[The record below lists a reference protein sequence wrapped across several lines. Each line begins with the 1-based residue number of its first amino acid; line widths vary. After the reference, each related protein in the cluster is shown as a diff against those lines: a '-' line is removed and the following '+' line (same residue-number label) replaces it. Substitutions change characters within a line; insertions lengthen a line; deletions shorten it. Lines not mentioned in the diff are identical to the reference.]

1 MNDFP
6 WLTLLILVP
15 LVGGTVAALL
25 PAAPGATLPK
35 QVALLASG
43 LTLAVAIAI
52 AVQYDAGAGMQFTE
66 THVWIEAFGAY
77 YALGVDGIALTLV
90 LLTALLVP
98 VVLRVSASCHEAST
112 TTGTSRAVSSTRVSA
127 MPSTPTA

>member
-15 LVGGTVAALL
+15 LVGGLVTALL
-25 PAAPGATLPK
+25 PAAPGAALPK
-35 QVALLASG
+35 QVALLTSV
-43 LTLAVAIAI
+43 LTLGVAVAIA
-52 AVQYDAGAGMQFTE
+52 AQYDAGAGMQLTE

-90 LLTALLVP
+90 LLTTLLVP
-98 VVLRVSASCHEAST
+98 VVVLASWHDADT
-112 TTGTSRAVSSTRVSA
+112 RNTTGTSSVVSSTSVSA
-127 MPSTPTA
+127 MPSTPRA